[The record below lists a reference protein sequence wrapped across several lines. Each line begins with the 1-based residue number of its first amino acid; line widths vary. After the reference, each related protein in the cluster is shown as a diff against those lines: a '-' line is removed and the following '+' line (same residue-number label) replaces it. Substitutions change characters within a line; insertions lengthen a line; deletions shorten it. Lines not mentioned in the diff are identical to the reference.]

1 MAAKKAT
8 DTDKKNNRIVLRD
21 LECFIAVVKEGNI
34 ITRAAA
40 KLKVSQP
47 YLSNQIIRLEEKL
60 GGVTLLE
67 KKKLTQAGKAFF
79 DEAEVILSTLEQ
91 AAQRTK
97 RIHQAES
104 GYLTVGFTSSMAN
117 GILPNILQTF
127 KKKYPEIKLILSE
140 EVGSD
145 RTSRLREQLVDIMFF
160 YSEDRDFY
168 EEKDLKIKKIGSE
181 SLVVVLP
188 ENHPLATQAK
198 ITINDLKDEEL
209 ILPDPQFATGLSKEI
224 IDLYT
229 AAKIQPKIALKAVF
243 MVTILGLVSGEIGIS
258 ILPDS
263 VKNLQRTG
271 VVYHEIAGQPTR
283 KNQLCAVYRK
293 GDFSTILKNFLNNL
307 SSG

>member
-1 MAAKKAT
+1 MATKKAT
-8 DTDKKNNRIVLRD
+8 DTEKENNRINLRD

-60 GGVTLLE
+60 GGVALLE
-67 KKKLTQAGKAFF
+67 KKQLTQAGKAFF

-97 RIHQAES
+97 RIHQSES

-117 GILPNILQTF
+117 GILPNILRTF
-127 KKKYPEIKLILSE
+127 KKEYPEIKLILSE

-145 RTSRLREQLVDIMFF
+145 RTSRLRDRLVDIMFF

-168 EEKDLKIKKIGSE
+168 EEKDLKVKKIGSE

-188 ENHPLATQAK
+188 ENHPLATKPK

-209 ILPDPQFATGLSKEI
+209 ILPDPRFATGLSKEI

-229 AAKIQPKIALKAVF
+229 EAKIQPKIVLKAVF
-243 MVTILGLVSGEIGIS
+243 VVTILGLVSGEIGIS

-271 VVYHEIAGQPTR
+271 VVYREIAEQPTR

-293 GDFSTILKNFLNNL
+293 GDFSTILKNFLDTIE
-307 SSG
+307 

>member
-1 MAAKKAT
+1 MATQKAT
-8 DTDKKNNRIVLRD
+8 DPEQENNRINLRD
-21 LECFIAVVKEGNI
+21 LECFIAVVEEGNI

-47 YLSNQIIRLEEKL
+47 YLSSQIIRLEEKL
-60 GGVTLLE
+60 GGVALLE
-67 KKKLTQAGKAFF
+67 KKQLTQAGKAFF

-127 KKKYPEIKLILSE
+127 KKEYPEIKLILSE

-160 YSEDRDFY
+160 YSEDRDFH
-168 EEKDLKIKKIGSE
+168 EEKDLKVKKIGSE

-188 ENHPLATQAK
+188 EHHPLATKSK

-209 ILPDPQFATGLSKEI
+209 ILPDPRFATGLSKEI

-229 AAKIQPKIALKAVF
+229 EAKIQPKIVLKAVF
-243 MVTILGLVSGEIGIS
+243 VVTILGLVSGEIGIS

-271 VVYHEIAGQPTR
+271 VIYREIAGQPTR

-293 GDFSTILKNFLNNL
+293 GNFSTILKNFLNTIE
-307 SSG
+307 

>member
-8 DTDKKNNRIVLRD
+8 DTDKENNRIALRD

-40 KLKVSQP
+40 KLNVSQP

-117 GILPNILQTF
+117 GVLPNILRTF
-127 KKKYPEIKLILSE
+127 KKEYPEIKLILSE

-168 EEKDLKIKKIGSE
+168 EEKDLKVKKIGSE

-188 ENHPLATQAK
+188 ENHPLATKPK

-209 ILPDPQFATGLSKEI
+209 ILPDPRFATGLSKEI
-224 IDLYT
+224 IIYT
-229 AAKIQPKIALKAVF
+229 QKLKF
-243 MVTILGLVSGEIGIS
+243 NRRL
-258 ILPDS
+258 
-263 VKNLQRTG
+263 R
-271 VVYHEIAGQPTR
+271 
-283 KNQLCAVYRK
+283 
-293 GDFSTILKNFLNNL
+293 
-307 SSG
+307 

>member
-1 MAAKKAT
+1 VT
-8 DTDKKNNRIVLRD
+8 CDSSELVL
-21 LECFIAVVKEGNI
+21 
-34 ITRAAA
+34 
-40 KLKVSQP
+40 LKIL
-47 YLSNQIIRLEEKL
+47 YFGSNLLNVGFKQSNYQIGREIGWCSPAR
-60 GGVTLLE
+60 

-79 DEAEVILSTLEQ
+79 DEAEIILSTLEK
-91 AAQRTK
+91 AAQKTK

-117 GILPNILQTF
+117 GVLPNILQTF
-127 KKKYPEIKLILSE
+127 RKEYPEIKLILSE

-168 EEKDLKIKKIGSE
+168 EEKDLKVKKIGSE

-188 ENHPLATQAK
+188 ENHPLATKSK

-209 ILPDPQFATGLSKEI
+209 ILPDPRFATGLSKEI

-229 AAKIQPKIALKAVF
+229 EAKIRPQVMLKAVF
-243 MVTILGLVSGEIGIS
+243 VVTILGLVSGEIGIS

-263 VKNLQRTG
+263 VKNLQRAG
-271 VVYHEIAGQPTR
+271 VVYREIAGQPTR
-283 KNQLCAVYRK
+283 KNQLCVVYRK
-293 GDFSTILKNFLNNL
+293 SDFSTILKNFLNTIK
-307 SSG
+307 